1 MKQASV
7 FRVTGE
13 ICFWFAVLHLFAAF
27 RQWELPLAAFALFCF
42 ALGFL
47 IVLCRSAALR
57 LLLSLL
63 PGLCFLPV
71 GPQPLLLFPAMG
83 WVYYVI
89 VMTRG
94 RFGLRLDEFRRSYRW
109 LLVLCLALGAAYF
122 VDGAI
127 FDGQHISW
135 ESQVYAVLYL
145 AFGAY
150 ALRRMAMGSDISRGW
165 HVSNALS
172 MAGFPALAVGG
183 SVLLLLF
190 WSKALGPALLFLLK
204 TVTRALARLLGM
216 FLSVR
221 PVEDVEPTVEP
232 SPSPTP
238 TDPPE
243 EVAYWTSVSEKDTM
257 QALDVDADLV
267 EKLARIGAWVLL
279 GLLLLL
285 VFWLLLRR
293 ARRAQALREEEND
306 PYSLETENAAPREGL
321 FRRRSAQNA
330 GNAGE
335 LRKIY
340 QSYLKYENSLG
351 VHILRAYT
359 SGEVLTKAQML
370 REEPQAVRLRELYI
384 AARYGDPA
392 AVTREQVE
400 EARTCLEEIKRIRQS

>member
-13 ICFWFAVLHLFAAF
+13 ICFYFAVLHLFGAF
-27 RQWELPLAAFALFCF
+27 RQWELPLAAFALACF
-42 ALGFL
+42 ALGFV
-47 IVLCRSAALR
+47 IVLCRSAPLR

-63 PGLCFLPV
+63 PGLCFLPE

-83 WVYYVI
+83 WIYYI
-89 VMTRG
+89 MVMTRG

-109 LLVLCLALGAAYF
+109 LLIPCLGLVVAYF
-122 VDGAI
+122 VDGIIGAGI
-127 FDGQHISW
+127 YIVW
-135 ESQVYAVLYL
+135 ESLVYAFLYTAL
-145 AFGAY
+145 CAY

-165 HVSNALS
+165 HVTNALS
-172 MAGFPALAVGG
+172 MTGFPALAVGG

-190 WSKALGPALLFLLK
+190 WRKALGPALLFLLK
-204 TVTRALARLLGM
+204 GITRALARLLGM

-221 PVEDVEPTVEP
+221 PIEEPGPTAPP
-232 SPSPTP
+232 SPDPSPTM
-238 TDPPE
+238 PPE
-243 EVAYWTSVSEKDTM
+243 DVAYWTSAAEKD
-257 QALDVDADLV
+257 AVRPVNVDADLV
-267 EKLARIGAWVLL
+267 EKLAQIGAWVLL

-293 ARRAQALREEEND
+293 ARQTQVLRAEEND
-306 PYSLETENAAPREGL
+306 PYSLETESAAPREGL
-321 FRRRSAQNA
+321 FRRRSAQSA

-340 QSYLKYENSLG
+340 QSYLKFENSLG
-351 VHILRAYT
+351 IHILRANT
-359 SGEVLTKAQML
+359 SGEVLIKAQKL

-400 EARTCLEEIKRIRQS
+400 EARSCLEEIKRIRQS